1 MSTQVTQSQSQS
13 QSLNPIPRGN
23 GQVSTPPIS
32 TDKKYKLED
41 FSQQAIN
48 HGQVEINGLL
58 TGVNGRIYDALKQ
71 LRNAVW
77 QLAHCG
83 QVDFNTLDKAIA
95 AVREANQKVAGP
107 YPPGCGPQE

>member
-1 MSTQVTQSQSQS
+1 MSTHVTQSQS
-13 QSLNPIPRGN
+13 QSLNPISRGN
-23 GQVSTPPIS
+23 GQVSNQPPIS

-48 HGQVEINGLL
+48 RGQVEINFLL
-58 TGVNGRIYDALKQ
+58 TVVNGRVDDALKQ

-107 YPPGCGPQE
+107 YPPGCGPLG

>member
-1 MSTQVTQSQSQS
+1 MSTTQVTQSQSQT
-13 QSLNPIPRGN
+13 LNPISRGN

-32 TDKKYKLED
+32 TDRKYKLED

-48 HGQVEINGLL
+48 RGQVEINFYL
-58 TGVNGRIYDALKQ
+58 TVVNGRIDDALKQ

-83 QVDFNTLDKAIA
+83 QVDFNTLDKAIT

-107 YPPGCGPQE
+107 YPPGCGPLD

>member
-1 MSTQVTQSQSQS
+1 
-13 QSLNPIPRGN
+13 
-23 GQVSTPPIS
+23 VSNQPPIS
-32 TDKKYKLED
+32 TDRKYKLED

-48 HGQVEINGLL
+48 RGQVEINFLL
-58 TGVNGRIYDALKQ
+58 TVVNGRVDDALKQ

-95 AVREANQKVAGP
+95 NQKVAGP
-107 YPPGCGPQE
+107 YPPGCGPLE